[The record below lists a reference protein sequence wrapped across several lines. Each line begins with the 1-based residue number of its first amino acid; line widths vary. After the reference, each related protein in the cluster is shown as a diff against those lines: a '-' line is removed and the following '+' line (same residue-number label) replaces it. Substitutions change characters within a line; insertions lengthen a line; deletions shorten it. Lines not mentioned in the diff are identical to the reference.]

1 MSELYAS
8 VASCKLPINDSFLS
22 ISLRNKTFNGVPEH
36 VYIGDSERNALSL
49 QYAKAYLI
57 SLKYANG
64 LRNGANSDTHRCK
77 QLTEHG
83 EERCIKL
90 REVAGFSAVRTIF
103 QIVGP
108 RKILHCLLGK

>member
-49 QYAKAYLI
+49 QYA
-57 SLKYANG
+57 
-64 LRNGANSDTHRCK
+64 
-77 QLTEHG
+77 
-83 EERCIKL
+83 
-90 REVAGFSAVRTIF
+90 
-103 QIVGP
+103 
-108 RKILHCLLGK
+108 